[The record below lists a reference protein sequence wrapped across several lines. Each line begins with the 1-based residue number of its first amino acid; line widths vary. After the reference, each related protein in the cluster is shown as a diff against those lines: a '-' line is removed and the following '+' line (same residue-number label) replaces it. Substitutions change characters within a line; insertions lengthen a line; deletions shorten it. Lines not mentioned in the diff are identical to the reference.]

1 MIYTIT
7 TTLPPVHGGRTKS
20 LLSRVKLLEEELN
33 VSNTI
38 ITTNYNANY
47 LDVYN
52 KFVNENKASHKTNYE
67 NIYDWLSGFNLL
79 VKPKSK
85 FFNKYRFIKTPH
97 EIVGLRKEVIKEK
110 NVVRY
115 YDDNDTYVLYRKY
128 HKDSQVLEFE
138 DFMSPASKKK
148 VERWEYNK
156 YGILHR
162 KNYYSPK
169 THKRV
174 LEELFDKDGK
184 IYCKKLF
191 EDNDKNRII
200 LIQTY
205 KNNRHHKSFKNEK
218 DFFQYYYENRF
229 KDNDIVFCDARL
241 LDAPLLKQSNK
252 TKNILVFHSS
262 HLDNRKIK
270 SSYKFALEQSDKV
283 SKYLLLTHKQM
294 QDIRNEINIDREK
307 FSIIPHFIKD
317 LKKET
322 KNLSIDDRFIFLGRI
337 SPEKQ
342 IDHIIYA
349 YKKFI
354 DLGYKTRLDIYG
366 KDEKNTKDKLVNLIS
381 QLNLENKI
389 TFYDYTDSPLE
400 EFEKSKASF
409 LTSEF
414 EGFGLTLME
423 SIEMGCP
430 VISYDTKYGPSEII
444 SNGKNGYL
452 IKQNDVNALT
462 ECMVDIIENPLKEV
476 KTKKELTFD
485 SAIKN
490 YSNLLKN
497 LN

>member
-7 TTLPPVHGGRTKS
+7 TTLPPTHGGRTKS

-33 VSNTI
+33 VPNTI

-47 LDVYN
+47 LDVYD
-52 KFVNENKASHKTNYE
+52 KFLNENKVNHKTNYE

-85 FFNKYRFIKTPH
+85 LFNKQKTIKTPP
-97 EIVGLRKEVIKEK
+97 EISGLREEIIKEK
-110 NVVRY
+110 DVVRY
-115 YDDNDTYVLYRKY
+115 YDNNTYVLYRKY
-128 HKDSQVLEFE
+128 YKNTQVLKFE
-138 DFMSPASKKK
+138 DFMSPVSKKK

-174 LEELFDKDGK
+174 LEELFDKDGNV
-184 IYCKKLF
+184 YCKKLF
-191 EDNDKNRII
+191 EDNDKNQII
-200 LIQTY
+200 IIQTY
-205 KNNRHHKSFKNEK
+205 KNNRLHKSFKNEK
-218 DFFQYYYENRF
+218 DFFRYYYENRF

-241 LDAPLLKQSNK
+241 LDAPLLKQTNK

-262 HLDNRKIK
+262 HLDNGKIK
-270 SSYKFALEQSDKV
+270 SSYKYELEQSDKV
-283 SKYLLLTHKQM
+283 SKYLLLTQKQKE
-294 QDIRNEINIDREK
+294 DIRNEIPINIEK

-317 LKKET
+317 LKKED

-366 KDEKNTKDKLVNLIS
+366 KDENNTKDKLVNLVR

-389 TFYDYTDSPLE
+389 TFYDHTDSPLE
-400 EFEKSKASF
+400 EFEKSRASF

-430 VISYDTKYGPSEII
+430 VISYDTRYGPSEII
-444 SNGKNGYL
+444 SNGENGYL
-452 IKQNDVNALT
+452 VKQNDIDSLSQ
-462 ECMVDIIENPLKEV
+462 CMVDIINNPLKEV

-490 YSNLLKN
+490 YSNLLDN
-497 LN
+497 LE